1 MLYLYTGTPGSGKS
15 LHVASVIRRA
25 LRASARH
32 SQGGKPVRPVV
43 ANFPINP
50 STCGYSAF
58 TYVPNDRL
66 TPDFLYSFARDFWGD
81 RPVRED
87 TIYLVVD
94 EAQLLFN
101 SRDWG
106 RGNRAEWI
114 RFLSQH
120 RHFGYCVIFVTQ
132 FDRMIDR
139 QIRCLTEYEVKH
151 RKVSSIGLK
160 GRIVSALA
168 LGQLFVAVYVYYGMN
183 EKTDARFYCGRPSL
197 YRLYD
202 SYALFGAEGGAEGR
216 GQGDPAPMAAP
227 ARGAHYAASQA
238 LSRFRSLVSA
248 LNERLLLLWA
258 RLSASGE
265 RSEAKRTD
273 AEDVPD
279 IPLGPVDPTL
289 GPPSEWP
296 SVEESGEGDS

>member
-25 LRASARH
+25 LSSSRPGRIP
-32 SQGGKPVRPVV
+32 GRKPPHPVI

-50 STCGYSAF
+50 STIGYEAF
-58 TYVPNDRL
+58 TYCPNHLL
-66 TPDFLYSFARDFWGD
+66 TPDYLYDFAKEYWGD
-81 RPVRED
+81 SPVRED
-87 TIYLVVD
+87 TIYLIVD

-106 RGNRAEWI
+106 RGNRMEWV

-139 QIRCLTEYEVKH
+139 QIRSLTEYEVKH
-151 RKVSSIGLK
+151 RKVANIGLK
-160 GRIVSALA
+160 GRIVSLLA

-183 EKTDARFYCGRPSL
+183 EKTEARFFRGHKSL

-202 SYALFGAEGGAEGR
+202 SYALFGAQGGAEGR
-216 GQGDPAPMAAP
+216 GLGDPGPMAAP
-227 ARGAHYAASQA
+227 LARVRQIVSQA
-238 LSRFRSLVSA
+238 VARLLGVLPSPRSLAEV
-248 LNERLLLLWA
+248 
-258 RLSASGE
+258 E
-265 RSEAKRTD
+265 RSETERADESVPAIPRGD
-273 AEDVPD
+273 ADPD
-279 IPLGPVDPTL
+279 LPPV
-289 GPPSEWP
+289 SEWP
-296 SVEESGEGDS
+296 SVDESVSERVA

>member
-25 LRASARH
+25 LRSSARA
-32 SQGGKPVRPVV
+32 SQGRKPAHPVV

-58 TYVPNDRL
+58 TYVPNDQL
-66 TPDFLYSFARDFWGD
+66 TPDYLYDFARLYWGD

-106 RGNRAEWI
+106 RGNRAEWV
-114 RFLSQH
+114 RFLTQH

-151 RKVSSIGLK
+151 RKVSNIGLK

-183 EKTDARFYCGRPSL
+183 QKTDAVFYRGHRSL

-216 GQGDPAPMAAP
+216 GTGDPAPMAAP
-227 ARGAHYAASQA
+227 ARRAREVASLA
-238 LSRFRSLVSA
+238 LTRLRSLLPARPSA
-248 LNERLLLLWA
+248 TG
-258 RLSASGE
+258 S
-265 RSEAKRTD
+265 RSEAKR
-273 AEDVPD
+273 ADVDPVE
-279 IPLGPVDPTL
+279 IPRGDVDPTL
-289 GPPSEWP
+289 PPVSEWIP
-296 SVEESGEGDS
+296 ADAAARGDS

>member
-25 LRASARH
+25 LRSSARASLGDRPAH
-32 SQGGKPVRPVV
+32 PVV

-66 TPDFLYSFARDFWGD
+66 TPDYLYEYARLYWRD

-106 RGNRAEWI
+106 RGNRSEWI

-139 QIRCLTEYEVKH
+139 QIRCLAEYEVKH
-151 RKVSSIGLK
+151 RKVSNIGLK
-160 GRIVSALA
+160 GRIVSAFA

-183 EKTDARFYCGRPSL
+183 EKTDARFFRGYRSL

-216 GQGDPAPMAAP
+216 GTGDPAPMAAP
-227 ARGAHYAASQA
+227 ARSVLRIVSQA
-238 LSRFRSLVSA
+238 VSCFRSFLH
-248 LNERLLLLWA
+248 A
-258 RLSASGE
+258 RLSATGS
-265 RSEAKRTD
+265 RSEAKRAD
-273 AEDVPD
+273 ADPIE
-279 IPLGPVDPTL
+279 IPRGHADPTL
-289 GPPSEWP
+289 PPVSEWSP
-296 SVEESGEGDS
+296 ADAGVGDS

>member
-25 LRASARH
+25 LSSSARR
-32 SQGGKPVRPVV
+32 SQGGIPAHPVV

-50 STCGYSAF
+50 STCGYDAF
-58 TYVPNDRL
+58 TYIPNDRL
-66 TPDFLYSFARDFWGD
+66 TPDFLYSFARDYWGG

-160 GRIVSALA
+160 GRVVSAVA

-183 EKTDARFYCGRPSL
+183 EKTDARFFCGRPSL

-202 SYALFGAEGGAEGR
+202 SYALFGAQGGAEGR
-216 GQGDPAPMAAP
+216 GKGDPGPMAAP
-227 ARGAHYAASQA
+227 APGAPENGPAP
-238 LSRFRSLVSA
+238 LSRLRSLWA
-248 LNERLLLLWA
+248 DLNERAFLLWA
-258 RLSASGE
+258 RLSAAGE
-265 RSEAKRTD
+265 RSEAKREG
-273 AEDVPD
+273 EDSVPD
-279 IPLGPVDPTL
+279 IPRGPVDATVP
-289 GPPSEWP
+289 PPSDWP
-296 SVEESGEGDS
+296 TVPDG

>member
-25 LRASARH
+25 LSSRSL
-32 SQGGKPVRPVV
+32 GGKPAHPVV

-50 STCGYSAF
+50 STSGYDAF
-58 TYVPNDRL
+58 RYVPNNEL
-66 TPDFLYSFARDFWGD
+66 TPDFLYAFARDFWGD

-106 RGNRAEWI
+106 KGNRADWV

-139 QIRCLTEYEVKH
+139 QIRCLAEYEVKH

-160 GRIVSALA
+160 GRIVSLLS
-168 LGQLFVAVYVYYGMN
+168 LGQLFVAVYVYYGMG
-183 EKTDARFYCGRPSL
+183 EKTDALFYRGSNSL

-202 SYALFGAEGGAEGR
+202 SYALFGADGGAEGR

-227 ARGAHYAASQA
+227 ARRAREIASHGLALLRNRLRAAGS
-238 LSRFRSLVSA
+238 
-248 LNERLLLLWA
+248 
-258 RLSASGE
+258 
-265 RSEAKRTD
+265 RSEAKRGD
-273 AEDVPD
+273 DESFPD
-279 IPLGPVDPTL
+279 IPLGPRDGSL
-289 GPPSEWP
+289 PPSSEWP
-296 SVEESGEGDS
+296 AVSG